1 MGSCS
6 TMTSEVKPKKIPKHE
21 NLTYKRN
28 CEEHLKIVG
37 GIKGTWNR
45 IARKKGT

>member
-6 TMTSEVKPKKIPKHE
+6 TVTSEVKPKKIPKHE

-28 CEEHLKIVG
+28 CGGGGG